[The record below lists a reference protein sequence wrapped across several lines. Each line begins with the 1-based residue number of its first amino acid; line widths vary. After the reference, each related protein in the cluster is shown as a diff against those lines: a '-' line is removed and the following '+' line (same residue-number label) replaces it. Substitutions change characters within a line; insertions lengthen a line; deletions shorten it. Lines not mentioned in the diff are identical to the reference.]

1 MENPELPQ
9 VIKKGNKVNVIWKL
23 LPDGISPTPLFLGTK
38 ESCKQMVSSKR
49 KNRQEDLPA
58 QPVNLE
64 LIPISQISVPESQVR
79 DIPSERHEALVKS
92 LTDRGSNLIPL
103 IVRLGD
109 NYDSEQKY
117 ELVRGGDWC
126 QVAKESDIKELWA
139 WIYEITDEQAE
150 IARAEMEQ
158 LTAPPVQE
166 TPEFHHLLQQLEV
179 SFDQKVDS
187 LTKKIDQSIKKNE
200 EVIKKQVKSLQDQTT
215 DIDQI
220 EQLKKLITNLETSVN
235 KKVETLVRKNSST
248 TTKKTASN
256 SVLEVNV
263 ELLSKQLDDLDKQI
277 EKKLEGIVK
286 TINQYVSK
294 SIQDIEDD
302 LKTQVSTVRG
312 QLNTA
317 PETNS
322 KVEAEPETTTTRK
335 TTTRSKPS
343 STRAKSKTTTTTA
356 AKTTTRKTKAKAAPA
371 EPETPIDDYDT
382 KSLRQLKKIAQ
393 ERKLR
398 GYARMKRPEILKALR
413 DADAAAS

>member
-1 MENPELPQ
+1 
-9 VIKKGNKVNVIWKL
+9 
-23 LPDGISPTPLFLGTK
+23 
-38 ESCKQMVSSKR
+38 MVSLKR

-64 LIPISQISVPESQVR
+64 QIPTSQISVPESQVR

-92 LTDRGSNLIPL
+92 LTDQGSNLIPL
-103 IVRLGD
+103 IVRLRDSD
-109 NYDSEQKY
+109 NSQQQY
-117 ELVRGGDWC
+117 EVVRGADWC
-126 QVAKESDIKELWA
+126 QVAKETDIKELWA
-139 WIYEITDEQAE
+139 WIYEMTDEQAE
-150 IARAEMEQ
+150 IARAEMEE
-158 LTAPPVQE
+158 LTQPSVE
-166 TPEFHHLLQQLEV
+166 KTPDFDHLVQQLEV

-200 EVIKKQVKSLQDQTT
+200 EVLKKQVKSLQDQTT

-220 EQLKKLITNLETSVN
+220 EQLKNLITGLENSLKN
-235 KKVETLVRKNSST
+235 KVETLARKISST
-248 TTKKTASN
+248 TTKKAASN
-256 SVLEVNV
+256 SSVSEVNV
-263 ELLSKQLDDLDKQI
+263 DVLSKQLDDLDKQI

-286 TINQYVSK
+286 TINQYISK

-312 QLNTA
+312 QLSIA

-322 KVEAEPETTTTRK
+322 KVDAEPETATKTTTRK
-335 TTTRSKPS
+335 TSTRSKPS
-343 STRAKSKTTTTTA
+343 STRSKSKTTSTT
-356 AKTTTRKTKAKAAPA
+356 AKTTTRKTKAKSAPA
-371 EPETPIDDYDT
+371 EPETPVDDYDT

-413 DADAAAS
+413 EADAAS